1 MISVDG
7 KNFPWQEGMTVADLI
22 KKLEDQYH
30 YVVVRV
36 NNKYISKPN
45 FEKTLIPDNAQ
56 VHLMPMIAGG

>member
-56 VHLMPMIAGG
+56 VYLMPMIAGG

>member
-1 MISVDG
+1 MISVDD
-7 KNFPWQEGMTVADLI
+7 KSHPWRESMTVSDLL
-22 KKLEDQYH
+22 KDLDDQYP

-45 FEKTLIPDNAQ
+45 FEKNLIPDNAI

>member
-45 FEKTLIPDNAQ
+45 FEKTLIPENSD
-56 VHLMPMIAGG
+56 VFLIPMIVGG

>member
-22 KKLEDQYH
+22 RKLEDQYP
-30 YVVVRV
+30 YVVIRL

-45 FEKTLIPDNAQ
+45 FEKTLIADNAI
-56 VHLMPMIAGG
+56 VHLIPMIAGG